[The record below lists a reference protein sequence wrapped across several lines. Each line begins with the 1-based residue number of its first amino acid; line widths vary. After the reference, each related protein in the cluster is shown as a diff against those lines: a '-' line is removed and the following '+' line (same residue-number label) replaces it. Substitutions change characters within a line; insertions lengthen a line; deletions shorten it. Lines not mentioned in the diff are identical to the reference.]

1 MEMQIILNGQQCQLS
16 EATSVAQFVES
27 RQLNPRQIAIEINEK
42 LVPRE
47 NYQAVLLAEGDC
59 VELVTLAGGG

>member
-1 MEMQIILNGQQCQLS
+1 MRISLNGQPYQLS
-16 EATSVAQFVES
+16 EGTSVAQLVAVRE
-27 RQLNPRQIAIEINEK
+27 LNPRQIAIEINEK

-47 NYQAVLLAEGDC
+47 NYPAILLAEGDC